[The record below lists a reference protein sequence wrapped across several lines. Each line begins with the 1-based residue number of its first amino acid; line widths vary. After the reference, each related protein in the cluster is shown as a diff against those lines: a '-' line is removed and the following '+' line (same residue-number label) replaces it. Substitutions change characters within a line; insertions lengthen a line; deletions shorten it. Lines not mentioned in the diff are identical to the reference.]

1 MPQCM
6 LHDRLPDRFSCRETA
21 LFGMLGY
28 SASRMQWVPRA
39 VPLPGILV
47 RQVALGPWHGA
58 LVSCD
63 GALYTWGDG
72 VFGALGHGD
81 VEMQRA
87 PRKVDALA
95 GYDVQQVACGVWH
108 TAALA
113 RAARPGDTV
122 QSVRCFTW
130 GDGDKGQLGIG
141 RKGISS
147 LPVCV
152 EGELAGQSVKQV
164 ACGAFHTVA
173 LTVVGGVF
181 VAGKDCSGPSKSVFR
196 PVQGALAGLRADEV
210 ACGDAH
216 TAVVA
221 SQRHSLFT
229 WGIGAGGRLG
239 HGDLSNCDIPRLVDR
254 LRDRHVVQV
263 ACGPQCT
270 AVVCACIQLSVEQK
284 AALARS
290 GDEATAAKRLGSSK
304 TATADRPPPPA
315 LIPSIVASQAAGG
328 RTRGALLRLSAQGAP
343 LPAVAAA
350 AEWRTRLLEAEV
362 HSLRLGLGQA
372 NAEVE
377 ALKRELVSC
386 RARLANIPCQTEV
399 LEGGSLAARPS
410 ADSPPAEPRSEPSAA
425 LAADVLLTAASA
437 PLAPPAEVVQ
447 EVEPG
452 VFLTIGSGNVL
463 RRVRFDRRTFTDDQ
477 AQDWWENNRVDVM
490 QRLRLVLPS
499 ARSRRQTSDT

>member
-1 MPQCM
+1 
-6 LHDRLPDRFSCRETA
+6 
-21 LFGMLGY
+21 MLGY

-47 RQVALGPWHGA
+47 RQVALGPCHGA

-87 PRKVDALA
+87 PRKVNALA

-113 RAARPGDTV
+113 RAARPGDAV
-122 QSVRCFTW
+122 QAVRCFTW
-130 GDGDKGQLGIG
+130 GDGDKGQLGTG

-221 SQRHSLFT
+221 SQRRSLFT

-239 HGDLSNCDIPRLVDR
+239 HGDLSNCDAPKLVDW

-290 GDEATAAKRLGSSK
+290 GDEAIAAKRGGGPK
-304 TATADRPPPPA
+304 ATALADRPPPPA
-315 LIPSIVASQAAGG
+315 PPSSAVAAPASAGA
-328 RTRGALLRLSAQGAP
+328 RTRGALLALSAQGAP
-343 LPAVAAA
+343 LPAVGASS
-350 AEWRTRLLEAEV
+350 EWRTRLLEAEV

-372 NAEVE
+372 TAEAE
-377 ALKRELVSC
+377 ALKRELVTC
-386 RARLANIPCQTEV
+386 RARLANLPGQPEFV
-399 LEGGSLAARPS
+399 EGALAARPS
-410 ADSPPAEPRSEPSAA
+410 ADSPPAEPRAEPSAA
-425 LAADVLLTAASA
+425 FSTDALLSAASA
-437 PLAPPAEVVQ
+437 PLAPPSEVVQ

-452 VFLTIGSGNVL
+452 VFLTISSGNVL
-463 RRVRFDRRTFTDDQ
+463 RRVRFDRRAFTDDE
-477 AQDWWENNRVDVM
+477 AQEWWENNRVDVM

-499 ARSRRQTSDT
+499 ARSRRPNDTLDRA

>member
-1 MPQCM
+1 
-6 LHDRLPDRFSCRETA
+6 
-21 LFGMLGY
+21 MLGY

-39 VPLPGILV
+39 VPLPGVLV

-72 VFGALGHGD
+72 IFGALGHGD
-81 VEMQRA
+81 VEMQRT

-113 RAARPGDTV
+113 RAARPGDAV

-130 GDGDKGQLGIG
+130 GDGDKGQLGTG

-152 EGELAGQSVKQV
+152 EGELAGQSIKQV
-164 ACGAFHTVA
+164 SCGAFHTVA

-221 SQRHSLFT
+221 SQRRSLFT

-239 HGDLSNCDIPRLVDR
+239 HGDLSNCDVPKLVDR
-254 LRDRHVVQV
+254 LRDRNVVQV
-263 ACGPQCT
+263 ACGAQCT

-290 GDEATAAKRLGSSK
+290 GDEATAVKRASGSK
-304 TATADRPPPPA
+304 MAAPADRPPAPA
-315 LIPSIVASQAAGG
+315 LTSSAVTSQPAAGD
-328 RTRGALLRLSAQGAP
+328 RTRGALLTLSAQGAP
-343 LPAVAAA
+343 HPAVAAT

-377 ALKRELVSC
+377 ALKRELVTC
-386 RARLANIPCQTEV
+386 RARLANIPGQPESH
-399 LEGGSLAARPS
+399 EGGSLLALSS
-410 ADSPPAEPRSEPSAA
+410 ADLPPAEPRSEPSAA
-425 LAADVLLTAASA
+425 LAADQLLPAASA

-447 EVEPG
+447 EVESG
-452 VFLTIGSGNVL
+452 VFLTISGGNVL

-499 ARSRRQTSDT
+499 ARSRKPTSDT

>member
-1 MPQCM
+1 
-6 LHDRLPDRFSCRETA
+6 
-21 LFGMLGY
+21 MLGH

-39 VPLPGILV
+39 VPLPGVSV

-58 LVSCD
+58 LVSSA
-63 GALYTWGDG
+63 GAVYTWGDG

-81 VEMQRA
+81 MESQRL
-87 PRKVDALA
+87 PRKVDAVA
-95 GYDVQQVACGVWH
+95 GHDALQVACGVWH

-113 RAARPGDTV
+113 RAARPGEAA
-122 QSVRCFTW
+122 QAVRLFTW
-130 GDGDKGQLGIG
+130 GDGDKGQLGTG
-141 RKGISS
+141 RKGVSAT
-147 LPVCV
+147 PVCV

-181 VAGKDCSGPSKSVFR
+181 VAGKDCSGPSKSAFR

-221 SQRHSLFT
+221 SQRRSLFT
-229 WGIGAGGRLG
+229 WGTGAGGRLG
-239 HGDLSNCDIPRLVDR
+239 HGDLSDCDVPRLVDR

-290 GDEATAAKRLGSSK
+290 GDEANAVKRAGRAAKTAPAAERLP
-304 TATADRPPPPA
+304 APAPPPA
-315 LIPSIVASQAAGG
+315 PPAAASASAG
-328 RTRGALLRLSAQGAP
+328 RTRGALLALSAQGAP
-343 LPAVAAA
+343 SPAVAAA
-350 AEWRTRLLEAEV
+350 AEWRARLLEAEV
-362 HSLRLGLGQA
+362 HSLRTGLGQA
-372 NAEVE
+372 TAEVD
-377 ALKRELVSC
+377 ALKKELADS
-386 RARLANIPCQTEV
+386 RARFAQLSGQPEPSD
-399 LEGGSLAARPS
+399 GSAFAARPS
-410 ADSPPAEPRSEPSAA
+410 AESPPAEPRSEPRVSEPAEPPPPPAA
-425 LAADVLLTAASA
+425 APPQAASEA
-437 PLAPPAEVVQ
+437 VQ

-452 VFLTIGSGNVL
+452 VFLTVSAGNVL

-477 AQDWWENNRVDVM
+477 AQEWWENNRVDVM
-490 QRLRLVLPS
+490 QRLGLVLPS
-499 ARSRRQTSDT
+499 ARTRRSNDGS

>member
-1 MPQCM
+1 
-6 LHDRLPDRFSCRETA
+6 
-21 LFGMLGY
+21 MLGY

-39 VPLPGILV
+39 VPLPGVMV

-58 LVSCD
+58 LVSFD

-81 VEMQRA
+81 VEMQRV
-87 PRKVDALA
+87 PRKVSALG

-113 RAARPGDTV
+113 RAARPGDAA
-122 QSVRCFTW
+122 QAVRCFTW
-130 GDGDKGQLGIG
+130 GDGDKGQLGTG

-147 LPVCV
+147 SPLCV

-181 VAGKDCSGPSKSVFR
+181 VAGKDCSGPSKPVFR

-221 SQRHSLFT
+221 SQRRSLFT
-229 WGIGAGGRLG
+229 WGNGAGGRLG
-239 HGDLSNCDIPRLVDR
+239 HGDLSNCDAPKLVDR

-284 AALARS
+284 AALARC
-290 GDEATAAKRLGSSK
+290 GDEATAAKRGGGTK
-304 TATADRPPPPA
+304 AATPADRPPASA
-315 LIPSIVASQAAGG
+315 LPSSAVAAPSAAGG
-328 RTRGALLRLSAQGAP
+328 RTRGALLALSAQGAP
-343 LPAVAAA
+343 LPAVGASS
-350 AEWRTRLLEAEV
+350 EWRTRLLEAEV
-362 HSLRLGLGQA
+362 HSLRLGLGQST
-372 NAEVE
+372 AEAE
-377 ALKRELVSC
+377 ALKRELVIC
-386 RARLANIPCQTEV
+386 RARLANLPEQPEFV
-399 LEGGSLAARPS
+399 EGGTLAARPS
-410 ADSPPAEPRSEPSAA
+410 ADLPPAEPRAEPSAA
-425 LAADVLLTAASA
+425 FSTGALLPAASA
-437 PLAPPAEVVQ
+437 PLVPPTEVVQ

-452 VFLTIGSGNVL
+452 VFLTISGGNCL
-463 RRVRFDRRTFTDDQ
+463 RRVRFDRRAFTDDQ
-477 AQDWWENNRVDVM
+477 AQEWWENNRLDVM

-499 ARSRRQTSDT
+499 ARSRRPNDN